1 MNDKISKRNRSG
13 NFDQDD
19 IDLFLNLV
27 NDHKALIESNKQE
40 DKKKGWDLIHE
51 CFNNNCTGI
60 RRDVSALKMKLKNLK
75 ALNKKV
81 KLNESGT
88 KLESLDETQES
99 EHDVSAE
106 ASGNDQSAR
115 VPRKRSKM
123 FSPEET
129 ALLQELVEQHF
140 YCLDN
145 SLTRDSLELRNKAW
159 ATITEE
165 FNKAQVNDIQRDITE
180 LKTKHKN
187 MKAQRLAF
195 KSESEGRSTVDEIE
209 SDMIAEESL
218 DERKLRSKDSGRA
231 IINITKQSPPSR
243 LSRFLKAPAA
253 SSYKKK
259 SIEAI
264 LDGLDPSCDYSDED
278 DYPLTSRKQLST
290 ASSDEKELER
300 IRKENLLLK
309 NSVLRKKER
318 LLEIQI
324 ALAERNLRRH
334 QL

>member
-1 MNDKISKRNRSG
+1 
-13 NFDQDD
+13 
-19 IDLFLNLV
+19 
-27 NDHKALIESNKQE
+27 
-40 DKKKGWDLIHE
+40 
-51 CFNNNCTGI
+51 
-60 RRDVSALKMKLKNLK
+60 
-75 ALNKKV
+75 
-81 KLNESGT
+81 
-88 KLESLDETQES
+88 
-99 EHDVSAE
+99 
-106 ASGNDQSAR
+106 
-115 VPRKRSKM
+115 M

-195 KSESEGRSTVDEIE
+195 KSESEGRSTVGETYTE
-209 SDMIAEESL
+209 SDLIVEESL
-218 DERKLRSKDSGRA
+218 DERKLRSKDSGRP

-243 LSRFLKAPAA
+243 PNRILKAPSA
-253 SSYKKK
+253 SPYKKK

-278 DYPLTSRKQLST
+278 DV
-290 ASSDEKELER
+290 SSSK
-300 IRKENLLLK
+300 
-309 NSVLRKKER
+309 
-318 LLEIQI
+318 
-324 ALAERNLRRH
+324 
-334 QL
+334 